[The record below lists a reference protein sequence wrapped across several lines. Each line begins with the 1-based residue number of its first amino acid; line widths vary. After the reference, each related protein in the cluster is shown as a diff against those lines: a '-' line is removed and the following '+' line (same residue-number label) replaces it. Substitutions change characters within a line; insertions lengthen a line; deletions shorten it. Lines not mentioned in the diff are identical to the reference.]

1 MDEQVDIALISARM
15 AVFVDK
21 ANEINARYDND
32 RRVKDSWGS
41 WTPKQ
46 RRRVYKQKAK
56 WHRRLLGEWR
66 NGIRR

>member
-1 MDEQVDIALISARM
+1 MSPSGEDFMKFAE
-15 AVFVDK
+15 K

-32 RRVKDSWGS
+32 RRPKDRWGT

-56 WHRRLLGEWR
+56 WHRRLLGSGW
-66 NGIRR
+66 